1 MLIQAN
7 TKSCLKGIGKWGS
20 GEVGDWGS
28 GEVGKWGSGEVG
40 KWGIGEVGRRE
51 KQTFSANPIY
61 I

>member
-28 GEVGKWGSGEVG
+28 GGLGEWGSGEVG
-40 KWGIGEVGRRE
+40 KWGSGERNLFHLWG
-51 KQTFSANPIY
+51 
-61 I
+61 